1 MPFIVLLIIVC
12 LAPLPFGSVQIGP
25 WSLLAAAT
33 GALLTLWSITVLA
46 GKAPPVT
53 AVSRLKWA
61 LAALLV
67 ACVWIAVQ
75 IAPVTPASWHH
86 PIWSLGGDAL
96 GTALPGRVSIDPQ
109 AGTFA
114 LIRLLAYAA
123 IFWLAVQYG
132 RDADRA
138 RLGLQVFTVA
148 SAMAAGLGLV
158 VWGLGFR
165 EFLWFDADFIRVQ
178 TRYGARL
185 AIPFVNPNHL
195 ASFAGM
201 GLICG
206 VGLLAGEAGGLWRPE
221 TARREKLRRFFDSVL
236 ARRWYL
242 LASCMVLAA
251 AVLLSASRGGLL
263 VAVLG
268 LLALAAGL
276 LRRTRP
282 RIGALAVGFL
292 IAAVALAT
300 VFAPTLAR
308 FADRVASSGLETE
321 QRIAI
326 YGNTLKAIGA
336 SPWLGYGYGGF
347 PSLYRFYDSGD
358 LTRVVEAA
366 HSTVLETIA
375 ELGITAALA
384 LFVAVLIPI
393 ALCWRGT
400 RARRRDQYFPA
411 IGAAV
416 GVAVSV
422 HAIVDFPLQIPAIA
436 AAFALVLGLSTAQ
449 SASSRSS

>member
-1 MPFIVLLIIVC
+1 MALL
-12 LAPLPFGSVQIGP
+12 
-25 WSLLAAAT
+25 LLAM
-33 GALLTLWSITVLA
+33 LWI
-46 GKAPPVT
+46 G
-53 AVSRLKWA
+53 
-61 LAALLV
+61 
-67 ACVWIAVQ
+67 IQ
-75 IAPVTPASWHH
+75 IAPITPVSWHH

-96 GTALPGRVSIDPQ
+96 GVALPGRVSIDPQ
-109 AGTFA
+109 AGIFA
-114 LIRLLAYAA
+114 LIRLVAYAA
-123 IFWLAVQYG
+123 IFFLALQYG
-132 RDADRA
+132 RDPDRA

-148 SAMAAGLGLV
+148 SAAAAGLGLV
-158 VWGLGFR
+158 IWGLGFR
-165 EFLWFDADFIRVQ
+165 EFLWFDADFIRMQ
-178 TRYGARL
+178 TRHGARL

-242 LASCMVLAA
+242 MASCMVLAA

-268 LLALAAGL
+268 LLALTAGL
-276 LRRTRP
+276 LRRSRP
-282 RIGALAVGFL
+282 RIGALAAGFL
-292 IAAVALAT
+292 VAALALAS

-308 FADRVASSGLETE
+308 VADRVATSGLETD

-366 HSTVLETIA
+366 HSTVLETVA
-375 ELGITAALA
+375 ELGIPAALA
-384 LFVAVLIPI
+384 LFVAVLFPI
-393 ALCWRGT
+393 VLCWRGT
-400 RARRRDQYFPA
+400 RARRRDQHFPA

-416 GVAVSV
+416 GVAVCV
-422 HAIVDFPLQIPAIA
+422 HALVDFPLQIPAIA
-436 AAFALVLGLSTAQ
+436 AAFSFILGLSTAQ
-449 SASSRSS
+449 STSSRVS